1 MKPSWCPNPNA
12 GLIWDMTVDITL
24 DLDHDASLHDLAMI
38 HHLLAMRMTKRKSN
52 PSTEPSE
59 GSPSGNW
66 LRQGTCLA
74 QHSGM
79 EGHVCNLGH
88 CLITLSEQHR
98 QLAQL
103 YGRLSMSDM
112 SGMEL
117 VADCHGVT
125 KVNLTTALAF
135 CGLTSSIE
143 SLERLERAHELV
155 TSLSVEVIPGALQ
168 TEQTIGGWRE
178 ALENEMNLKDS
189 EAYHRP
195 TGSKYLV
202 DSSSAPYC
210 NSRYPTHMVVMDAKT
225 QQVLIDQLFSVP
237 KCVRLARMSER
248 SSDLLAK
255 IFRAV
260 PKRSEGELQDV
271 VGEEFMRLNEG
282 NVSEFQNQKASGELP
297 TEFPIIEEKDDLH
310 RIMTEVEPLL
320 GASGYRT
327 RRNILRTHREYPCQC
342 LAQTL

>member
-1 MKPSWCPNPNA
+1 M
-12 GLIWDMTVDITL
+12 
-24 DLDHDASLHDLAMI
+24 
-38 HHLLAMRMTKRKSN
+38 
-52 PSTEPSE
+52 
-59 GSPSGNW
+59 
-66 LRQGTCLA
+66 A

-88 CLITLSEQHR
+88 CLITLSEQHQ

-103 YGRLSMSDM
+103 YGRLSMSEK

-125 KVNLTTALAF
+125 DVNLTTAL
-135 CGLTSSIE
+135 GLCSKTSSIE

-155 TSLSVEVIPGALQ
+155 TSLSVEVFPGALQ
-168 TEQTIGGWRE
+168 TEQKIGGSRE

-189 EAYHRP
+189 EAYHGP

-202 DSSSAPYC
+202 GSSSAPYC
-210 NSRYPTHMVVMDAKT
+210 NSRYPTHMVLMDART

-248 SSDLLAK
+248 SYDLLAK

-271 VGEEFMRLNEG
+271 VGEEFMRLNEC
-282 NVSEFQNQKASGELP
+282 NVSEFQNEKASGALP
-297 TEFPIIEEKDDLH
+297 TEFPIIEEKYDLH
-310 RIMTEVEPLL
+310 RIMMEVEPLL

-327 RRNILRTHREYPCQC
+327 RRNILRTHGEYPCHC
-342 LAQTL
+342 TV